1 MVTQGYSAT
10 YGARPLR
17 RAVQR
22 LIEDPVAE
30 AVLDGY
36 CAGGTL
42 QLDADTSGNLLMRNA
57 RGQQRV
63 VEMREGEKDLPT
75 TYDPDALAD
84 YFGKRP
90 GAVFSR
96 VLQVA
101 STSASYLTGL
111 AWDAARG
118 KLEEAEVA
126 RAAQLRRTIVS
137 LGPFYIKLG
146 QALSIRPD
154 ILSPQAMVQLQQLCD
169 KVPPFDSAIAMA
181 RARAAVS
188 RLATT

>member
-1 MVTQGYSAT
+1 MMREQRKLMEEDEQTKLVMQALR
-10 YGARPLR
+10 GANTN
-17 RAVQR
+17 
-22 LIEDPVAE
+22 ED
-30 AVLDGY
+30 DF
-36 CAGGTL
+36 
-42 QLDADTSGNLLMRNA
+42 QDANVRMK
-57 RGQQRV
+57 V

-90 GAVFSR
+90 DAVFSR

-126 RAAQLRRTIVS
+126 RAAQLRLS
-137 LGPFYIKLG
+137 LIH
-146 QALSIRPD
+146 I
-154 ILSPQAMVQLQQLCD
+154 
-169 KVPPFDSAIAMA
+169 
-181 RARAAVS
+181 
-188 RLATT
+188 

>member
-63 VEMREGEKDLPT
+63 VEMREGAGIEDDWSAAP
-75 TYDPDALAD
+75 AEAA
-84 YFGKRP
+84 GV
-90 GAVFSR
+90 GAGGVP
-96 VLQVA
+96 A
-101 STSASYLTGL
+101 NAEPNPM
-111 AWDAARG
+111 AW
-118 KLEEAEVA
+118 
-126 RAAQLRRTIVS
+126 
-137 LGPFYIKLG
+137 
-146 QALSIRPD
+146 
-154 ILSPQAMVQLQQLCD
+154 
-169 KVPPFDSAIAMA
+169 
-181 RARAAVS
+181 
-188 RLATT
+188 